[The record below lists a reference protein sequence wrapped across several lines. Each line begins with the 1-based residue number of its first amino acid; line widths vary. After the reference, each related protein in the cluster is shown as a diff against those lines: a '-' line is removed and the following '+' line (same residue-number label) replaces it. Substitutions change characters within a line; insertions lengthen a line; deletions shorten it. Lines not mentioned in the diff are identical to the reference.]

1 MEVIRPFTVGEA
13 AEILSAADEILHVSD
28 KEIVQTLS
36 LRELLTAMLQME
48 GLQQLWSQTPFAGL
62 REHCRHHSGRHA

>member
-13 AEILSAADEILHVSD
+13 AEILGAADEILHVSD

-48 GLQQLWSQTPFAGL
+48 GLQQLWSQTLLPASESTG
-62 REHCRHHSGRHA
+62 RHHSGRHA